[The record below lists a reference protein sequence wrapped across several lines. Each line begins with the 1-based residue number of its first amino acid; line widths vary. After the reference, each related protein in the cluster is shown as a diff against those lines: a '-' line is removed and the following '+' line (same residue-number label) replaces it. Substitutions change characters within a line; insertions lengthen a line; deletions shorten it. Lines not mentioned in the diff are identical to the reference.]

1 MATKDTV
8 AAIKAAHSVELDET
22 AYSQKEQDQLQAL
35 ATPDKQAEFDA
46 LRKQFD
52 EDGVPPDDNTEE
64 APVAEDST
72 PTRKVRVNYASP
84 DVSTGTAFIHPES
97 RTVILDKL
105 VSVPDDEW
113 TQNFLAQRF
122 LTEK

>member
-1 MATKDTV
+1 MAKNTDGTESTIPDAPVTETV
-8 AAIKAAHSVELDET
+8 
-22 AYSQKEQDQLQAL
+22 
-35 ATPDKQAEFDA
+35 TPD
-46 LRKQFD
+46 
-52 EDGVPPDDNTEE
+52 G
-64 APVAEDST
+64 
-72 PTRKVRVNYASP
+72 PTRTVRVNYASV

-97 RTVILDKL
+97 HTVILDKL

>member
-1 MATKDTV
+1 MAKNTDGTESTAADV
-8 AAIKAAHSVELDET
+8 AIAEII
-22 AYSQKEQDQLQAL
+22 
-35 ATPDKQAEFDA
+35 TPD
-46 LRKQFD
+46 
-52 EDGVPPDDNTEE
+52 G
-64 APVAEDST
+64 
-72 PTRKVRVNYASP
+72 PTRTVRVNYASP